1 MITPMVKIE
10 LIGPTS
16 LLLPTVDAVQ
26 RCGRLHISGTRFTEP
41 VGGSPTLR
49 SAPDPEVVKYRD
61 RLAQLKGKVEE
72 MLNLLAETPGIE
84 MGTPREMESV
94 DPAEITGEAME
105 AKFIMLDSLKERIT
119 ELVKRRLDRKDE
131 LASVSRYN
139 SVIGAFAPML
149 DKLGSTRNLDLV
161 GFTLMKR
168 RLDVL
173 DLLREQLTDMTGG
186 RFEVFTREMDQ
197 ATLAGVVA
205 VPREFHREV
214 RRLFVNEQVSELRLP
229 ESLGDKPPM
238 ETLRHLETRLEEIP
252 REIQAIDQEIRQ
264 IATENHPG
272 FLMRLQ
278 AALEDRLASLG
289 AVSSATRTKMTF
301 ILTGWVPRKHIEAFL
316 DFARERLDP
325 SVVLRQSAPVGADV
339 ESGAIPVVLQN
350 PPWIRPFELCLKLL
364 PSASYGSV
372 DPTPFV
378 ALFFPTFFGLILGDV
393 GYGLILLA
401 VALFLMYKWRHN
413 DLIGSIGVILL
424 ACSLSTILFGVL
436 FGELLGDLG
445 MRLGIMKPI
454 MMNRETAI
462 VPTLMLAVGI
472 GVAHIF
478 LGFFIKAWNSIKWK
492 HYGHAVEALGTVV
505 LFIALFVV
513 LAAMT
518 GYLSPLFRNIGVV
531 VIVLMIPVLIVSG
544 GIVAIMEVFGAFGN
558 MLSYARIM
566 AIGLSSVI
574 LAVVANRMFGQFPN
588 VIVGA
593 MIATLVH
600 LVNLALGVFGPTVH
614 ALRLHYVEF
623 FSKFY
628 KTGSVEYQPLLRKTR
643 EELPSKGGG
652 LS

>member
-1 MITPMVKIE
+1 MITPMIKIE

-41 VGGSPTLR
+41 AGGNAAPL

-72 MLNLLAETPGIE
+72 MLNLLAETPGID
-84 MGTPREMESV
+84 MGSAGGLAPV
-94 DPAEITGEAME
+94 DPDEISGEALE
-105 AKFIMLDSLKERIT
+105 KKFVMLEELKERIT
-119 ELVKRRLDRKDE
+119 GLVKRRLDLKDE
-131 LASVSRYN
+131 LASVSRYG

-149 DKLGSTRNLDLV
+149 EKLGTTRNLDLV

-229 ESLGDKPPM
+229 ESLGDKAPM
-238 ETLRHLETRLEEIP
+238 ETLRHLERRLEEIP
-252 REIQAIDQEIRQ
+252 GEIDGVDQEIRT
-264 IATENHPG
+264 IAAEHYPG
-272 FLMRLQ
+272 LLMRLQ
-278 AALEDRLASLG
+278 SALEDRLASLS
-289 AVSSATRTKMTF
+289 AVSSATRTRMTF
-301 ILTGWVPRKHIEAFL
+301 ILTGWVPRKHIQGFM

-325 SVVLRQSAPVGADV
+325 AVVVRQSAPVNADL
-339 ESGAIPVVLQN
+339 EKGGIPVVLEN
-350 PPWIRPFELCLKLL
+350 PPLIRPFELCLRLL
-364 PSASYGSV
+364 PRPAYSSI

-378 ALFFPTFFGLILGDV
+378 AIFFPTFFGLILGDV

-401 VALFLMYKWRHN
+401 VSLFLLYKWRQH

-445 MRLGIMKPI
+445 IRMGIMKPL

-462 VPTLMLAVGI
+462 VPSLMLAVGI

-492 HYGHAVEALGTVV
+492 HYGHAVEALATVV

-531 VIVLMIPVLIVSG
+531 VILLMIPTLIVSG

-600 LVNLALGVFGPTVH
+600 LVNLVLGVFGPTVH
-614 ALRLHYVEF
+614 SLRLHYVEF
-623 FSKFY
+623 FGKFY
-628 KTGSVEYQPLLRKTR
+628 KTGSVEYQPLLRKSR
-643 EELPSKGGG
+643 EDLPAKGG